1 VSNVQAAETIWSE
14 LFPGNSNTLSCF
26 QPAVLGAE
34 TALDLSADQRKRV
47 VWRMD
52 GGSGSDEQFLWLLAR
67 GYHVLAKG
75 ISNLRAETLA
85 RRVSR
90 WDEYRQDVW
99 LAEVKPPTD
108 YGRPTRCFV
117 KRQLKD
123 GKFHHSYYLST
134 LSQPAK
140 TCFLRLYDDRGAAE
154 IEQFRGDKS
163 GLGLEARRKHS
174 FPGQQGYILLTDL
187 AHNLIS
193 EFSQLAL
200 PGSPLADFGLKRIV
214 RDLFAMPG
222 RLYFDNDRLVRVELL
237 SQKQFSKELVS
248 CLLRFC
254 SGG

>member
-1 VSNVQAAETIWSE
+1 MSTVQAAETIWSE

-26 QPAVLGAE
+26 QPAVLGTE

-52 GGSGSDEQFLWLLAR
+52 GGCGSDEQFLWLLAR

-90 WDEYRQDVW
+90 WDEYRKDVW

-108 YGRPTRCFV
+108 YGRPIRCFV

-187 AHNLIS
+187 AHNLLS
-193 EFSQLAL
+193 EFSHQAL
-200 PGSPLADFGLKRIV
+200 LGCPLGDFGLKRIV

>member
-1 VSNVQAAETIWSE
+1 
-14 LFPGNSNTLSCF
+14 
-26 QPAVLGAE
+26 
-34 TALDLSADQRKRV
+34 
-47 VWRMD
+47 MD
-52 GGSGSDEQFLWLLAR
+52 GGAGSDEQFLWLLER

-85 RRVSR
+85 RQVSR
-90 WDEYRQDVW
+90 WDEYRPDVW

-123 GKFHHSYYLST
+123 GKFHHTYYLST
-134 LSQPAK
+134 LSYPTK
-140 TCFLRLYDDRGAAE
+140 TAYLHLYDDRGAAE
-154 IEQFRGDKS
+154 IVQFRGDKS

-187 AHNLIS
+187 AHNLLS
-193 EFSQLAL
+193 EFSQQALA
-200 PGSPLADFGLKRIV
+200 GSPLASFGPKRII
-214 RDLFAMPG
+214 RDLFGMPG
-222 RLYFDNDRLVRVELL
+222 RLYFDQGRLVRVELL

-254 SGG
+254 SDG

>member
-1 VSNVQAAETIWSE
+1 
-14 LFPGNSNTLSCF
+14 
-26 QPAVLGAE
+26 
-34 TALDLSADQRKRV
+34 
-47 VWRMD
+47 MD
-52 GGSGSDEQFLWLLAR
+52 GGAGSDEQFLWLLGR
-67 GYHVLAKG
+67 DYHVLAKG

-85 RRVSR
+85 RQVSR

-99 LAEVKPPTD
+99 LAEVKPPAN

-117 KRQLKD
+117 KRQLKN
-123 GKFHHSYYLST
+123 GHYHHSYYLST
-134 LSQPAK
+134 LSGSSK
-140 TCFLRLYDDRGAAE
+140 SCFLRLYDDRGAAE

-187 AHNLIS
+187 AHNLLS
-193 EFSQLAL
+193 EFSHQALA
-200 PGSPLADFGLKRIV
+200 GSSLVDFGPKRIL
-214 RDLFAMPG
+214 RDLLAIPG
-222 RLYFDNDRLVRVELL
+222 YLSFDHDRLIRVDLL